1 MKLTQ
6 LIKDFVSRKENAE
19 VIFDL
24 TKLSTEYYYDLIR
37 RRYPNSY
44 KSNVDYT
51 QTLKKINDYIK
62 KHNEFKKINPRDFSV
77 ELMKYLYEH
86 RLKPGTRE

>member
-6 LIKDFVSRKENAE
+6 LIKDFVSRRENSE
-19 VIFDL
+19 VLVDL

-37 RRYPNSY
+37 KRYPNSY
-44 KSNVDYT
+44 TSNVDYT
-51 QTLKKINDYIK
+51 QTLKKINQYIK
-62 KHNEFKKINPRDFSV
+62 KHNEFKKVDPRDFSV

-86 RLKPGTRE
+86 RARAGNKG